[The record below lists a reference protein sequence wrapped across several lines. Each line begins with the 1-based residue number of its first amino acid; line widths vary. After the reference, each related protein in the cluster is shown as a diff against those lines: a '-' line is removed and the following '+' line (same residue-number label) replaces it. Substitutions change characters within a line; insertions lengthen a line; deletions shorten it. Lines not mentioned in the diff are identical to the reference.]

1 VRALR
6 EEINKDIDA
15 REKDGEYGQDEKMRY
30 REAMQTIVDTAN
42 AELESLFAK
51 KEKEVMGE

>member
-1 VRALR
+1 VT
-6 EEINKDIDA
+6 EEKI
-15 REKDGEYGQDEKMRY
+15 RY

>member
-6 EEINKDIDA
+6 EETNKDIDA
-15 REKDGEYGQDEKMRY
+15 QSKEGAYGEDERMKY
-30 REAMQTIVDTAN
+30 RDEMQKIVDLAN
-42 AELESLFAK
+42 AELEALFSK